1 MTDSKAVFEE
11 EKNLSETAIEKQ
23 RAHQKKRYLTP
34 LQILA
39 YNISG
44 MGDKN
49 YESFSGANSFFFN
62 YTFLGANAITLAT
75 ANTFSSII
83 DTVDNAISGPL
94 IDRTRT
100 RWGRV
105 RPYLILTLPFWVFSA
120 ATPWILPGGMSQ
132 TALML
137 WFFALNY
144 IGSIAGS
151 FYNPS
156 YAALLYNLTPNVE
169 ERNLVIT
176 TDTYLDLLGV
186 WLPSLFPFFVDYLPA
201 SIETRNIYTGGA
213 FFFIFFVI
221 VFRIFGFFTLR
232 ERIPLATRQE
242 MKQTSVW
249 KSLRQ
254 VATCRP
260 MWVLTIKTF
269 FGLGKGVG
277 GSVANFFW
285 LNCTG
290 KLSNATISGFVTGLP
305 SYFVLPLAPKLTK
318 KLGLR
323 NLAAI
328 CYGICGLSYIIM
340 WLVGYEPFG
349 KGKTVLNLAWI
360 TFILTVAGSL
370 NSIQRYTG
378 TAMTGDM
385 YDYVEWKTGIRNE
398 GMLSATMSYLNWGI
412 NSLANII
419 SAFIIDA
426 IGYVPLFQNGINVP
440 QTDPKMLAGI
450 WAVFCLG
457 PGIGRSLKAITL
469 MFFNVHG
476 KTKERMME
484 DLARIRA
491 AKIIDTERP
500 EDAAPTEQTSENIN
514 QD

>member
-1 MTDSKAVFEE
+1 MDDNSIFTEE
-11 EKNLSETAIEKQ
+11 NEVNEESLRKQ
-23 RAHQKKRYLTP
+23 KEQQRKRYLTP

-49 YESFSGANSFFFN
+49 YESFTGAHSFYFN
-62 YTFLGANAITLAT
+62 YTFLGANAVTLAT

-83 DTVDNAISGPL
+83 DTIDNAVSGPM

-120 ATPWILPGGMSQ
+120 ITPWFLPAGMSQ
-132 TALML
+132 TSLL
-137 WFFALNY
+137 IWFFVLY
-144 IGSIAGS
+144 YVGSIANS

-156 YAALLYNLTPNVE
+156 YAALLYNLTPNVN
-169 ERNLVIT
+169 ERNLIIT
-176 TDTYLDLLGV
+176 TDTYLDLFGV
-186 WLPSLFPFFVDYLPA
+186 FIPSLFPFFVDYLPRFFPGLQSR
-201 SIETRNIYTGGA
+201 SIYSGGA
-213 FFFIFFVI
+213 VFFAFFVI
-221 VFRIFGFFTLR
+221 VFRIFGFFALR

-242 MKQTSVW
+242 MKQANIL
-249 KSLRQ
+249 KSLKSI
-254 VATCRP
+254 ASCRP
-260 MWVLTIKTF
+260 MWVLILKGF

-277 GSVANFFW
+277 VKVENFFW

-290 KLSNATISGFVTGLP
+290 KISNGTLVGMFTGIP
-305 SYFVLPLAPKLTK
+305 SWFVLPLAPKLTK
-318 KLGLR
+318 KFGLR
-323 NLAAI
+323 NLAVF
-328 CYGICGLSYIIM
+328 CYAFCGISYFVMYFI
-340 WLVGYEPFG
+340 GYQPFG
-349 KGKTVLNLAWI
+349 KGNSIANFAYLAVMLNICGA
-360 TFILTVAGSL
+360 L

-398 GMLSATMSYLNWGI
+398 GTLTATMSYLEWGV
-412 NSLANII
+412 NSLASIV
-419 SAFIIDA
+419 SAFIIDSM
-426 IGYVPLFQNGINVP
+426 GYVPLFRNGVNVP

-457 PGIGRSLKAITL
+457 PAFGRTLKAITL

-476 KTKERMME
+476 KTREVMME

-491 AKIIDTERP
+491 AKLIDTESP
-500 EDAAPTEQTSENIN
+500 EPTSESN
-514 QD
+514 